1 MDDVPVGGGN
11 SKFMEEQP
19 SANAKNDDADK
30 PLEERLLSKNWNT
43 RADAYVELQG
53 QFKSAPLNCANDSF
67 KDYATKWPNYLS
79 DNNPGSL
86 EKAIDLFQT
95 FLEKVKPDVMS

>member
-11 SKFMEEQP
+11 SKFMEEQAP
-19 SANAKNDDADK
+19 ANAKNDDADK

-53 QFKSAPLNCANDSF
+53 
-67 KDYATKWPNYLS
+67 
-79 DNNPGSL
+79 
-86 EKAIDLFQT
+86 
-95 FLEKVKPDVMS
+95 